1 MLALL
6 FARATPEENLVSLVR
21 YVYALLV
28 LLADMMNW
36 LQKKNALENGFE
48 NSISLP

>member
-1 MLALL
+1 MLALSL
-6 FARATPEENLVSLVR
+6 ARATPEEYLVSVVK
-21 YVYALLV
+21 YVYALFV

-36 LQKKNALENGFE
+36 LQKKNALENGFK